1 MPRKRSRGPKNRR
14 KVSRGQRRV
23 RAKNHTHPRKRAVPR
38 RRNPAVKPKKLK
50 RTRKRLRSDPLVEIA
65 AREMNRGRSLTATA
79 QSVRVSRTDL
89 LKRLRRQGLV
99 KRKGDRWVPHD
110 DRLRRVPGMTSA
122 RVQNLTLRG
131 YDQAR
136 LVGEHHQAVG
146 DFLRTNDAALLKPFK
161 GRTVQTVNGRR
172 YVFETDPNA
181 LHRIAAMDSPPFHEI
196 YEISSA
202 T

>member
-1 MPRKRSRGPKNRR
+1 MPHKRKRRPKNRR
-14 KVSRGQRRV
+14 KAARGQPSA
-23 RAKNHTHPRKRAVPR
+23 RAKKHTGPKKRSVPR
-38 RRNPAVKPKKLK
+38 RRNPAVKPKTLK
-50 RTRKRLRSDPLVEIA
+50 RARKRLRPDPLVEIA

-79 QSVRVSRTDL
+79 QSVRVSRADL

-110 DRLRRVPGMTSA
+110 NRLRRVPVMTSG
-122 RVQNLTLRG
+122 RIQNLTLRG

-146 DFLRTNDAALLKPFK
+146 DFLRTNDAALLEPFK
-161 GRTVQTVNGRR
+161 GRTVQTVNSRR

>member
-1 MPRKRSRGPKNRR
+1 MPHKRNRRPKNRR
-14 KVSRGQRRV
+14 KATRGQPRS
-23 RAKNHTHPRKRAVPR
+23 RAKNRTQPKHRAVPR
-38 RRNPAVKPKKLK
+38 SRKPAAKPKKLK
-50 RTRKRLRSDPLVEIA
+50 RARKRLRSDPLVEIA

-79 QSVRVSRTDL
+79 QSVRVSRADL

-99 KRKGDRWVPHD
+99 KRKGDRWVPRD
-110 DRLRRVPGMTSA
+110 NRLRRVPVMTNG
-122 RVQNLTLRG
+122 RIQNLTLRG

-146 DFLRTNDAALLKPFK
+146 DFLRTNDLALLKPFK
-161 GRTVQTVNGRR
+161 GRTVQTVKGRR